1 MAVLQ
6 QFKCPCC
13 DGAIEF
19 DSASQKLKCPY
30 CDNIFELETL
40 AAYNEGLEAP
50 PDDMR
55 WEEGE
60 GTEWTEDESTG
71 LRTYVCQSCAGEIV
85 GDANLAATECP
96 FCGNHVV
103 MKGQLTGDLKPDL
116 VLPFKLDK
124 AAAKAALKKHYEG
137 KVLLP
142 KIFKD
147 ENHID
152 EVKGIYVPFW
162 LCSAA
167 AKADLRYR
175 ATRVRTWSDSRY
187 IYTETQHYAIHRAGT
202 LGFGNVPVDGSSKMD
217 DAMMESIEPFDLSAA
232 VDFQTAY
239 LAGYLADKY
248 DVTAKTCEER
258 ANQRIRQS
266 TEDIFKDT
274 VEGYTTVIPGAGSV
288 SLENSRMKYA
298 LLPVWILNT
307 TWKGQ
312 RYTFAMNGQTGKM
325 AGDLPVDKGL
335 LNKWFWGI
343 TAAAAAVSYAIGWLI
358 WLL

>member
-1 MAVLQ
+1 
-6 QFKCPCC
+6 
-13 DGAIEF
+13 
-19 DSASQKLKCPY
+19 
-30 CDNIFELETL
+30 
-40 AAYNEGLEAP
+40 
-50 PDDMR
+50 
-55 WEEGE
+55 
-60 GTEWTEDESTG
+60 
-71 LRTYVCQSCAGEIV
+71 
-85 GDANLAATECP
+85 
-96 FCGNHVV
+96 
-103 MKGQLTGDLKPDL
+103 
-116 VLPFKLDK
+116 
-124 AAAKAALKKHYEG
+124 
-137 KVLLP
+137 
-142 KIFKD
+142 
-147 ENHID
+147 
-152 EVKGIYVPFW
+152 
-162 LCSAA
+162 
-167 AKADLRYR
+167 
-175 ATRVRTWSDSRY
+175 
-187 IYTETQHYAIHRAGT
+187 
-202 LGFGNVPVDGSSKMD
+202 VPVDGSSKMD